1 MKGLVSKGVL
11 SNLEFIVP
19 PMQEQLL
26 FESIF
31 DNIMNQIKLQRE
43 SLVELE
49 NNFNSLMERAFNGGP
64 LR

>member
-1 MKGLVSKGVL
+1 
-11 SNLEFIVP
+11 
-19 PMQEQLL
+19 
-26 FESIF
+26 
-31 DNIMNQIKLQRE
+31 MNQIKLQRE